1 MLRLGWIVFLHQIV
15 PFLERF
21 QNIESAYFL
30 QRSGPN
36 DMVVVPV
43 AEKKGQQDK
52 DGDCQHRAKAGKE
65 IQPRLCRC
73 FPVVG
78 ARGDEKSAADDQ
90 YRRDT
95 QQSRHM
101 FFCELRVESSAAG
114 AREIEI
120 KKDARR
126 IPAG

>member
-1 MLRLGWIVFLHQIV
+1 MFDLFLWRRAD
-15 PFLERF
+15 PLSADNE
-21 QNIESAYFL
+21 QNIE
-30 QRSGPN
+30 
-36 DMVVVPV
+36 
-43 AEKKGQQDK
+43 
-52 DGDCQHRAKAGKE
+52 GDCQHRAKAGKE

-120 KKDARR
+120 KKEGGGIQVGWGQRVKAPKKPKNRR
-126 IPAG
+126 